1 MYAWLKTIIID
12 SSCRGSL
19 INLAFII
26 ILSTV
31 FIPIAGTPIV
41 GKYPTVS
48 LVTVALLLFLVI
60 KLNPIKCVSLIL
72 CLWCYRRLRSVPT
85 FFLRYLLECDIDA
98 SAFWFSNNCMCGS
111 FLWTNERFLNN
122 NPVHSMCRIHTRPGF
137 FWPINVVIY
146 Q

>member
-31 FIPIAGTPIV
+31 FILIAATSIV
-41 GKYPTVS
+41 GKYPTIS
-48 LVTVALLLFLVI
+48 LVTDGLLLFLVI
-60 KLNPIKCVSLIL
+60 KLNSIKCVSLIL
-72 CLWCYRRLRSVPT
+72 CLWCYRWLRSVPT

-111 FLWTNERFLNN
+111 FLWTNEGFLNN
-122 NPVHSMCRIHTRPGF
+122 NPVQSMCCIHTRPGF